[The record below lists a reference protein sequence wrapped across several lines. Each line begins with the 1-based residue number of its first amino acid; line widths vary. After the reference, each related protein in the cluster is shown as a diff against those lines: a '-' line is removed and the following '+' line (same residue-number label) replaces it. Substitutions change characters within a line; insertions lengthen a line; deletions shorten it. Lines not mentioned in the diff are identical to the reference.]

1 VCICS
6 NCGLVFSVHDDIP
19 YSREPNISCDADWGN
34 VRFCKGQRFDVLE
47 PDLPDDVK
55 RVLDV
60 GSSRGHFVRWMQEVN
75 PMAEIVALEPDT
87 RIASYPEGVKF
98 IGKRLEDADLPKD
111 YFDFVYCCQTLEHTD
126 SATTILEKIRE
137 CLSPNGILFLEVPN
151 LMVIGYP
158 YNTEE
163 FFIDKHN
170 FHFTDETIEAYLNKC
185 GFKIYSQRDDNLNVS
200 VFAMKSDSPVIW
212 SSVYDWKIKELIST
226 YSAGIKLNRG
236 RITEVVRKINSTLN
250 TTMKV
255 AFWGANTM
263 FDLMVKYGGLDPTRI
278 GLLADDYICDCID
291 SIHGVP
297 VKSSEEFRIYQPDV
311 VFILARFSA
320 DILAKKA
327 RAFGIRNVIKFE
339 DLL

>member
-1 VCICS
+1 
-6 NCGLVFSVHDDIP
+6 
-19 YSREPNISCDADWGN
+19 
-34 VRFCKGQRFDVLE
+34 
-47 PDLPDDVK
+47 
-55 RVLDV
+55 
-60 GSSRGHFVRWMQEVN
+60 
-75 PMAEIVALEPDT
+75 
-87 RIASYPEGVKF
+87 VKF

-327 RAFGIRNVIKFE
+327 RDFGIRNVIKFE